1 MISRISSQN
10 ECFWYNRI
18 MTKLSRNITAKNAE
32 NRAKKLRELLT
43 HHGYRYYVLDT
54 PEISDEAYDALMQE
68 LLLLE
73 ADFPKLK
80 THDSPTQRVGGK
92 VLEGFS
98 KIVHEIPQWSFD
110 NVFSKEEFTLFHER
124 IKKTIGRESQYVA
137 ELKIDGFKIVLTYK
151 DGVLVSAGTRGDGAV
166 GENVTENVRTIRSI
180 PLRLNKKID
189 CIVEGEIWLPK
200 NEFERI
206 NKEREK
212 NGEAVFANPRNAA
225 AGSVR
230 QLDTSAVAKRKLDCF
245 VYDIA
250 RISLTEPITQFNELT
265 LLKELGFPVNPHRKL
280 CKTIEEVVSYWDTW
294 EPKREKEAYLIDG
307 VVIKV
312 NARSE
317 QELLGYTAKAPRFG
331 VAYKFPAEEATTLV
345 EDIQLQ
351 VGRTGVV
358 TPVAHLYPV
367 RLAGSMISRATLH
380 NEDQIKRLDVRIGD
394 TVILRKAGDVI
405 PEVIS
410 VLIKLRTGKEKPY
423 RFPEYV
429 EACGGPIERI
439 PGMAAYRCVNKNS
452 FTQLRRRIAYFS
464 SKGAFN
470 IDGLGPKIV
479 EALMKA
485 ELVSSPDDFFTLT
498 KGDLLT
504 LPNFGEKSA
513 DNLLYAINERRKI
526 SLPRFITALSI
537 DHIGEE
543 TAHDLAHAFH
553 TIDALTHASKE
564 ELVAVDGVGE
574 VVAESF
580 VSWMKNPEHKA
591 MLNRLLKEVHVEI
604 EKKNVQMEKK
614 FAGKTFV
621 LTGTLSSMS
630 RDEAKA
636 KIRKHG
642 GGVSSSVSKETDY
655 LVSGEEAGSKLE
667 KATQLGI
674 KILSEAEFLKII
686 K

>member
-1 MISRISSQN
+1 
-10 ECFWYNRI
+10 

-32 NRAKKLRELLT
+32 NRIKKLRELLSY
-43 HHGYRYYVLDT
+43 HGHRYYVLDT

-68 LLLLE
+68 LISLE
-73 ADFPKLK
+73 TAFPTLK
-80 THDSPTQRVGGK
+80 TGDSPSQRVGGK
-92 VLEGFS
+92 TLEGFS
-98 KIVHEIPQWSFD
+98 KIAHEVPQWSFD
-110 NVFSKEEFTLFHER
+110 NVFSEEEFTLFHER
-124 IKKTIGRESQYVA
+124 VKKHISKEPAYVA

-151 DGVLVSAGTRGDGAV
+151 DGLLVTAGTRGDGTI

-200 NEFERI
+200 SEFERI
-206 NKEREK
+206 NKEREGR
-212 NGEAVFANPRNAA
+212 GEAVFANPRNAA

-230 QLDTSAVAKRKLDCF
+230 QLDTRAVAKRKLDCF

-250 RISLTEPITQFNELT
+250 RISVSEPTTQFDELT

-280 CKTIEEVVSYWDTW
+280 CKTIKEVVSYWEKW
-294 EPKREKEAYLIDG
+294 VPKREKEAYLIDG
-307 VVIKV
+307 VVVKV
-312 NARSE
+312 NVRSD
-317 QELLGYTAKAPRFG
+317 QESLGYTAKSPRFG

-358 TPVAHLYPV
+358 TPVAHLRPV
-367 RLAGSMISRATLH
+367 RLAGSEISRATLH

-405 PEVIS
+405 PEVIA
-410 VLIKLRTGKEKPY
+410 VLTKLRSGKEKPY

-479 EALMKA
+479 EVLMKA
-485 ELVSSPDDFFTLT
+485 ELVATPDDFFTLT
-498 KGDLLT
+498 KGDLLN

-513 DNLLYAINERRKI
+513 DNLLHAINERRDI

-537 DHIGEE
+537 DHVGEE
-543 TAHDLAHAFH
+543 TAHDLARAFH

-564 ELVAVDGVGE
+564 ELLAVDGVGE

-580 VSWMKNPEHKA
+580 SSWMKTLEHKA
-591 MLNRLLKEVHVEI
+591 MLKRLLKEVRVKK
-604 EKKNVQMEKK
+604 EKISSATPQA
-614 FAGKTFV
+614 FSGKTFV
-621 LTGTLSSMS
+621 LTGTLTSMT
-630 RDEAKA
+630 RDDAKK
-636 KIRKHG
+636 KIREQG
-642 GGVSSSVSKETDY
+642 GDVSSSVSKKTDY
-655 LVSGEEAGSKLE
+655 LVAGAEAGSKLE
-667 KATQLGI
+667 QALKFGTI
-674 KILSEAEFLKII
+674 VLSEEAFLKMFR
-686 K
+686 